1 MAGPR
6 LNLVDPDLVSV
17 VQDALAGFEGG
28 GRIFSGY
35 RTAAEQRELYATGR
49 SPVLHSQHMLGLA
62 VDVVLYDPTERK
74 KVADWSFERYR
85 DFNRCVQMFA
95 AAKGI
100 TVTWGGDWRSRDGV
114 HFQIEGREPFAVDGV
129 PYRSTAGTKT
139 EP

>member
-62 VDVVLYDPTERK
+62 VDVVLYDPL
-74 KVADWSFERYR
+74 
-85 DFNRCVQMFA
+85 
-95 AAKGI
+95 
-100 TVTWGGDWRSRDGV
+100 RS
-114 HFQIEGREPFAVDGV
+114 
-129 PYRSTAGTKT
+129 
-139 EP
+139 